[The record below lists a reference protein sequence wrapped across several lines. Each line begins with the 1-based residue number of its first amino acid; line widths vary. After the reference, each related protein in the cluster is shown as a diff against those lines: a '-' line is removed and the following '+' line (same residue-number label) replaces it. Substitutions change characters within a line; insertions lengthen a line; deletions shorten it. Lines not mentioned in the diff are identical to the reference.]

1 MRSLPAP
8 ALIPVVGKIPV
19 DIRDL
24 SHAEHSD
31 IMSLN
36 FIRAACP
43 YHFRKHYREGL
54 RSLIMEVL
62 DAEAVREEIQGRYHN
77 GIRHFPHA
85 EPVKMLRI
93 FKRRIHQKGEVQEEI
108 DKFKILQ
115 QHLTED
121 QFAGS
126 LEFIT
131 DYRVGDHSEMLLCG
145 LQEYVPGKIL
155 DPWGLLSDAHLQDL
169 LTQMG
174 HGAAASA
181 RLLESVRRHTAR
193 LINNIKQMISNSG
206 YIPDL
211 SGVGNL
217 ILTAEGC
224 VKLVDINNITAVTTD
239 DTIPLDDKGYPACD
253 RSIQVLAL
261 LEQKILHRNHMAD
274 DPLYARHLNA
284 QRLRQTK
291 RAEDR
296 FYRNL
301 RSDFKTSDRTEDQGA
316 G

>member
-1 MRSLPAP
+1 MADVTTDYSSLEDAVK
-8 ALIPVVGKIPV
+8 AT
-19 DIRDL
+19 
-24 SHAEHSD
+24 
-31 IMSLN
+31 
-36 FIRAACP
+36 
-43 YHFRKHYREGL
+43 
-54 RSLIMEVL
+54 L
-62 DAEAVREEIQGRYHN
+62 DATLN
-77 GIRHFPHA
+77 
-85 EPVKMLRI
+85 
-93 FKRRIHQKGEVQEEI
+93 
-108 DKFKILQ
+108 
-115 QHLTED
+115 
-121 QFAGS
+121 
-126 LEFIT
+126 IT
-131 DYRVGDHSEMLLCG
+131 
-145 LQEYVPGKIL
+145 
-155 DPWGLLSDAHLQDL
+155 
-169 LTQMG
+169 
-174 HGAAASA
+174 
-181 RLLESVRRHTAR
+181 
-193 LINNIKQMISNSG
+193 NSG